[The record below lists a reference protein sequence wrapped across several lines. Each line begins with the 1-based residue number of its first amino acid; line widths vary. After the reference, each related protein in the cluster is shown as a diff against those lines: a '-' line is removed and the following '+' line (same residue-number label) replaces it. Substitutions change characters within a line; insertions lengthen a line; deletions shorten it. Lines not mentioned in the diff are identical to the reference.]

1 MLLADDRDLR
11 QVSSWL
17 GVSLQQS
24 SFTFLLFVGFSVP
37 GGSAAIYHDRYA
49 RWDDLTVST
58 HVDDND
64 HEFPVI

>member
-1 MLLADDRDLR
+1 MLLADDRDFR
-11 QVSSWL
+11 RVSSWL

-24 SFTFLLFVGFSVP
+24 SFPFLLFVGFPVF
-37 GGSAAIYHDRYA
+37 GGSAAIYHGMYA
-49 RWDDLTVST
+49 RWNDLTMAT